1 MSKPSV
7 NLAYGTG
14 NPVSVPDFKPLNPWG
29 RPMPQVTQPP
39 PRPVLHQVHVRDN
52 RTARIMPVGP
62 KTERENAEML
72 CIAIGQQ
79 ITLGAERQWSKPHVV
94 RLI

>member
-1 MSKPSV
+1 MAKPWL
-7 NLAYGTG
+7 NIGFGTG
-14 NPVSVPDFKPLNPWG
+14 NPAGAPDFKPMNPWG
-29 RPMPQVTQPP
+29 RPMPKPERQ
-39 PRPVLHQVHVRDN
+39 PRPELHQVHVKDAK
-52 RTARIMPVGP
+52 TARIIPVGP

-79 ITLGAERQWSKPHVV
+79 IALGAERQWREPHVV